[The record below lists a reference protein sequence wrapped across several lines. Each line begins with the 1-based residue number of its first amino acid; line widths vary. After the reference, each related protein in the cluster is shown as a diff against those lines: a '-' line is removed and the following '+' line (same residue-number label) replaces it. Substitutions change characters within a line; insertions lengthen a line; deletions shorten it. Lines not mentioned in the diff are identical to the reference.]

1 MTAERSVPR
10 ADQDSGPN
18 LRAWAVAPIAAGSA
32 HSLSVIALAVILRRR
47 GAGTHEPQR
56 RLRVEEAVRQDG
68 TRFPKG
74 TVVLSGSVAFDMH
87 EPKSGIVGG
96 LIGHADDQVCFA

>member
-1 MTAERSVPR
+1 MGTRKGFPGWVPFLGFGTPCFR
-10 ADQDSGPN
+10 GP
-18 LRAWAVAPIAAGSA
+18 LSDWATPPAKQ
-32 HSLSVIALAVILRRR
+32 
-47 GAGTHEPQR
+47 GARTQEPQR

-96 LIGHADDQVCFA
+96 

>member
-1 MTAERSVPR
+1 MS
-10 ADQDSGPN
+10 PN
-18 LRAWAVAPIAAGSA
+18 G
-32 HSLSVIALAVILRRR
+32 
-47 GAGTHEPQR
+47 E
-56 RLRVEEAVRQDG
+56 LRVEEAVRQDG

-96 LIGHADDQVCFA
+96 